1 MNDVTVKTSNNSGDQ
16 FSDFYA
22 VKRGEK
28 CWNVFG
34 RNSEKYGVKPDGKG
48 RYVMLVAHPNKG
60 RKLAGVPGWPTK
72 REAEQVARRIGK

>member
-1 MNDVTVKTSNNSGDQ
+1 MENVTVKTVNYSGHV

-34 RNSEKYGVKPDGKG
+34 RNSEKYGAHENGKG
-48 RYVMLVAHPNKG
+48 RYVMLVAWPDKG
-60 RKLAGVPGWPTK
+60 RRLAGIPGWRTR
-72 REAEQVARRIGK
+72 REAEAAVEELGK

>member
-1 MNDVTVKTSNNSGDQ
+1 MNVKTENHEGYV

-34 RNSEKYGVKPDGKG
+34 RNSQKYGVHENGKG
-48 RYVMLVAHPNKG
+48 RYVMLVASPDKG
-60 RKLAGVPGWPTK
+60 RKLAGVAGWRTK
-72 REAEQVARRIGK
+72 KEAEEVARGLGRGVK